1 MTHRGE
7 SLYVLTVVGARP
19 QFVKAAVVSR
29 AIQSLNDT
37 GSMRRIDEEIIHTGQ
52 HYDHGMSQVFFDEM
66 NIPAPVINLAVGS
79 GRHGETTGAM
89 LAGIE
94 RILEERRPHC
104 LLVYGDTNS
113 TLAGALAAAKANVPV
128 IHVEAGLRSFN
139 RRMPEEINRVVTDH
153 LSTLL
158 LCSSARARE
167 HLAREGIT
175 EGVHVVGDVM
185 CDAVHHY
192 LRSARGPTLSEPF
205 ALCTLHRAEN
215 TDDPARL
222 KAIID
227 ALNYSPLPLFLP
239 LHPRTRAL
247 LDKSGICLPPRVVV
261 AEPLPY
267 FDMLG
272 YLQHCRFVITDSGG
286 LQKEAYFLGK
296 RCITIRDETEWMEL
310 VESGVNRVVGA
321 DQNAIREAFQWALE
335 DFQVEP
341 IYGSGDA
348 GLRIAKLMAQF
359 DIP

>member
-1 MTHRGE
+1 MHRGE
-7 SLYVLTVVGARP
+7 GLYVLTVVGARP

-37 GSMRRIDEEIIHTGQ
+37 GSARRISEEIIHTGQ

-66 NIPAPVINLAVGS
+66 NIPAPTMNLAVGS

-113 TLAGALAAAKANVPV
+113 TLAGALAAAKTHVPV

-158 LCSSARARE
+158 LCPSARSRE

-192 LRSARGPTLSEPF
+192 LRNARRPSLTEPF

-222 KAIID
+222 TAILD
-227 ALNYSPLPLFLP
+227 ALNSSPLPIFLP
-239 LHPRTRAL
+239 LHPRTRAF
-247 LDKSGICLPPRVVV
+247 LDKNGIRLPARLVV

-296 RCITIRDETEWMEL
+296 RCITIRDETEWTEL
-310 VESGVNRVVGA
+310 VEIGANRVVGA
-321 DQNAIREAFQWALE
+321 DPDAIRDAFQWVQADL
-335 DFQVEP
+335 QVEP

-348 GLRIAKLMAQF
+348 GLQIANLVSQI